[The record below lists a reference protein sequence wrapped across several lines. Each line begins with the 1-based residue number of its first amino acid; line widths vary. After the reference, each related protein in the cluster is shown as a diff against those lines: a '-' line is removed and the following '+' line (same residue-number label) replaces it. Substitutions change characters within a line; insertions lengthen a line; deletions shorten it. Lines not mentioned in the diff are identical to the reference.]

1 MRYKSL
7 LAAEQRDGTYLLP
20 HKFFLLLERPPRKLF
35 ECEQIAIKQ
44 VRAVSA
50 PDSNA
55 RQFNA
60 SCSQRM
66 NKPAGLKKQREKE
79 LRCGRRGANI

>member
-1 MRYKSL
+1 VRYKSL

-35 ECEQIAIKQ
+35 DCEQIAIKK
-44 VRAVSA
+44 VRVVSA

-55 RQFNA
+55 RQIN
-60 SCSQRM
+60 
-66 NKPAGLKKQREKE
+66 
-79 LRCGRRGANI
+79 